1 MKMRTLADKARS
13 IAIKAINKQNKEEP
27 FPDELYKHFQ
37 NMIFDAVK
45 RGDRHVRWVGNLKC
59 EPEYAVD
66 NLIHDFPAVAKRLR
80 KEGFMVV
87 SFDDDTEFIVS
98 ILW

>member
-1 MKMRTLADKARS
+1 
-13 IAIKAINKQNKEEP
+13 
-27 FPDELYKHFQ
+27 
-37 NMIFDAVK
+37 MIFDAAK
-45 RGDRHVRWVGNLKC
+45 RGDRHVRWISNFKC

-66 NLIHDFPAVAKRLR
+66 NFIHDFPAVVKRLR

-87 SFDDDTEFIVS
+87 SFDGGTEFTVS

>member
-1 MKMRTLADKARS
+1 METLADRARS
-13 IAIKAINKQNKEEP
+13 IAIKVVNKQNKEEP

-37 NMIFDAVK
+37 NMIFDAAK
-45 RGDRHVRWVGNLKC
+45 RGDRHVRWTGNFEC
-59 EPEYAVD
+59 ESEYAVD
-66 NLIHDFPAVAKRLR
+66 NFKHDFPAVAKRLR

-87 SFDDDTEFIVS
+87 SYDSGTESTVS